1 MLPRMTREFAAQ
13 EVIADPRRRDHFV
26 GVEVGSSIIRAGVFS
41 ESLRLV
47 GKTKFTTKL
56 ERGTGSVIDRVA
68 RCIHYA
74 ADECD
79 LPMDRIQSVG
89 VGVPGSVDREAGL
102 VEFAPDLGWKEVP
115 LSCELEQR
123 LSRPAFIGNI
133 HDLGAL
139 GIYHQEA
146 KAAPRRFAAL
156 FPGPQIGGGLILD
169 GELHD
174 LSGLPVRPP
183 LFEAPALNVFSTLS
197 QAEFRHFRGRDFRK
211 AIRKGSSAAATF
223 IREIAT
229 RTGQIAA
236 QLVEQF
242 APEVIALGGGLLDE
256 MREEILRITES
267 TARAQLRGEANV
279 IFLPSLLGDL
289 AGITGAAIWAAQRGT
304 MVAGV
309 PSSVA

>member
-56 ERGTGSVIDRVA
+56 ERGTRSVIDRVA

-79 LPMDRIQSVG
+79 LPIDRIQSVG

-133 HDLGAL
+133 HNLGAL

-146 KAAPRRFAAL
+146 KATPRRFAAL

-174 LSGLPVRPP
+174 LSGLPVRPT
-183 LFEAPALNVFSTLS
+183 LFEAPALNVFCTLPC
-197 QAEFRHFRGRDFRK
+197 AEFRHFRSRDFRK
-211 AIRKGSSAAATF
+211 ALRRGNQTAVEF
-223 IREIAT
+223 IREVAI

-236 QLVEQF
+236 QIVEQF

-256 MREEILRITES
+256 MREEILRVTET
-267 TARAQLRGEANV
+267 TARHPLGGKADF
-279 IFLPSLLGDL
+279 IFLPSMLGDL
-289 AGITGAAIWAAQRGT
+289 AGITGAAVWASQRGT
-304 MVAGV
+304 VLAGV
-309 PSSVA
+309 ASAVV

>member
-1 MLPRMTREFAAQ
+1 MTHESDVQ
-13 EVIADPRRRDHFV
+13 QVIADPRRRDHFV
-26 GVEVGSSIIRAGVFS
+26 GVEVGPAIIRAGVFT

-47 GKTKFTTKL
+47 GKTKFSTKL
-56 ERGTGSVIDRVA
+56 ERGPKSVIERVA
-68 RCIHYA
+68 KCILYA

-79 LPMDRIQSVG
+79 LPVNRIQSVG
-89 VGVPGSVDREAGL
+89 VGVPGSVDSEAGL
-102 VEFAPDLGWKEVP
+102 VEFAPDLGWKKVA
-115 LSCELEQR
+115 LACELERR
-123 LSRPAFIGNI
+123 LSLPAFTANV
-133 HDLGAL
+133 HNLGTL

-146 KAAPRRFAAL
+146 KAAPGRFAAL
-156 FPGPQIGGGLILD
+156 FLGPQIGGGLILD
-169 GELHD
+169 GEVHD

-197 QAEFRHFRGRDFRK
+197 QAEFRHFRSRDFRK
-211 AIRKGSSAAATF
+211 AIRKGNSAAAEF
-223 IREIAT
+223 IGEIAT

-289 AGITGAAIWAAQRGT
+289 AGITGAAVWAAQRGT

>member
-1 MLPRMTREFAAQ
+1 MTREFAVQ

-26 GVEVGSSIIRAGVFS
+26 GVEVGPAIIRAGVFT

-47 GKTKFTTKL
+47 GKTKFSTKL
-56 ERGTGSVIDRVA
+56 ERGPKSVIERVA
-68 RCIHYA
+68 KCILYA

-79 LPMDRIQSVG
+79 LPLDRIQSVG
-89 VGVPGSVDREAGL
+89 VGVPGSVESNTGL
-102 VEFAPDLGWKEVP
+102 VELAPDLGWKNVP
-115 LSCELEQR
+115 LACELERR
-123 LSRPAFIGNI
+123 LSRPAFTANI
-133 HDLGAL
+133 HNLGTL

-146 KAAPRRFAAL
+146 KATPGRFAAL
-156 FPGPQIGGGLILD
+156 FLGPQIGGGLILD
-169 GELHD
+169 GEVHD

-197 QAEFRHFRGRDFRK
+197 QAEFRHFRSRDFRK
-211 AIRKGSSAAATF
+211 AIRKGSSEAAEF

-256 MREEILRITES
+256 MREEILRITEA
-267 TARAQLRGEANV
+267 TARAQLKGEANV

-289 AGITGAAIWAAQRGT
+289 AGITGAAVWAAQHGT
-304 MVAGV
+304 MLAGV
-309 PSSVA
+309 PSPVA